1 MICNKFQNY
10 SYHLTYKIKEFTKLD
25 THLLIRLIILILLL
39 GLSAFFSSAETALTT
54 VNRIKLKTMTDEDN
68 KKAELVL
75 KVTARPKKMLS
86 AILIGNNIVNLSASS
101 LATTLAI
108 ELFGSVGA
116 GIATGVLTL
125 LILIFGEIT
134 PKSLATINAT
144 NLSLIFAPAINLLM
158 YVLTPVIAI
167 INFLAGLI
175 IRLFGIDPDF
185 KDDTITEEEI
195 RTMVDASHESGEIE
209 GDERNLIHNVFDFS
223 DACAKEVMIP
233 RIDMTMVDADI
244 SYEELIAV
252 FKEDM
257 FTRIPVCEPDTENVI
272 GIVNMKD
279 FLGLVPDDSFNVRD
293 YIRDVYFTFEMKN
306 VSDLFDE
313 MRKEAASLSIVL
325 DEYGEL
331 AGMITVEDLLE
342 EIVGEIR
349 DEYDDDEED
358 PIIKLNEREYQV
370 LGSMNLEDLCNN
382 IPLGFTSEDY
392 DTIGGY
398 IVGAFDHFPTNGET
412 YVSEN
417 GAIIRVLSVDN
428 KRITKLRI
436 KLPRQ
441 ENEQQA

>member
-1 MICNKFQNY
+1 M
-10 SYHLTYKIKEFTKLD
+10 D
-25 THLLIRLIILILLL
+25 THLLIRFIILVLLL
-39 GLSAFFSSAETALTT
+39 ALSAFFSSAETALTT
-54 VNRIKLKTMTDEDN
+54 VNKIKLKTMADDGD
-68 KKAELVL
+68 KRAVRVL
-75 KVTARPKKMLS
+75 NVVERPKKMLS

-108 ELFGSVGA
+108 DIFGSVGA
-116 GIATGVLTL
+116 GIATGILTL

-134 PKSLATINAT
+134 PKSLATLNST
-144 NLSLIFAPAINLLM
+144 NLSLLFAPIIGSLM
-158 YVLTPVIAI
+158 WLLTPVIAI
-167 INFLAGLI
+167 VNFLAGI
-175 IRLFGIDPDF
+175 IIKLFGIDPDF
-185 KDDTITEEEI
+185 KDETITEEEI
-195 RTMVDASHESGEIE
+195 RTMVDVSHESGAIE
-209 GDERNLIHNVFDFS
+209 GDERTMIHKVFDFS

-244 SYEELIAV
+244 SYQDLISV

-257 FTRIPVCEPDTENVI
+257 YTRIPICEPDTENII

-279 FLGLVPDDSFNVRD
+279 FLGVLPSDDFNVRD
-293 YIRDVYFTFEMKN
+293 FIRDVYFTFEMKN

-313 MRKEAASLSIVL
+313 MREEAATVSIVL
-325 DEYGEL
+325 DEYGDL
-331 AGMITVEDLLE
+331 AGMITMEDLLE

-349 DEYDDDEED
+349 DEYDEDEED

-370 LGSMNLEDLCNN
+370 LGSMNLEDLCDI

-398 IVGAFDHFPTNGET
+398 IVGAFDHFPNAGET

-417 GAIIRVLSVDN
+417 GAIIRVLSVEK

-436 KLPRQ
+436 KLPVQ
-441 ENEQQA
+441 DNSQQS

>member
-1 MICNKFQNY
+1 MADDGDK
-10 SYHLTYKIKEFTKLD
+10 
-25 THLLIRLIILILLL
+25 R
-39 GLSAFFSSAETALTT
+39 A
-54 VNRIKLKTMTDEDN
+54 VR
-68 KKAELVL
+68 VL
-75 KVTARPKKMLS
+75 NVVERPKKMLS

-108 ELFGSVGA
+108 DIFGSVGA
-116 GIATGVLTL
+116 GIATGILTL

-134 PKSLATINAT
+134 PKSLATLNST
-144 NLSLIFAPAINLLM
+144 NLSLLFAPIIGSLM
-158 YVLTPVIAI
+158 WLLTPVIAI
-167 INFLAGLI
+167 VNFLAGI
-175 IRLFGIDPDF
+175 IIKLFGIDPDF
-185 KDDTITEEEI
+185 KDETITEEEI
-195 RTMVDASHESGEIE
+195 RTMVDVSHESGAIE
-209 GDERNLIHNVFDFS
+209 GDERTMIHKVFDFS

-244 SYEELIAV
+244 SYQDLISV

-257 FTRIPVCEPDTENVI
+257 YTRIPVCEPDTENII

-279 FLGLVPDDSFNVRD
+279 FLGVLPSDDFNVRD
-293 YIRDVYFTFEMKN
+293 FIRDVYFTFEMKN

-313 MRKEAASLSIVL
+313 MREEAATVSIVL
-325 DEYGEL
+325 DEYGDL
-331 AGMITVEDLLE
+331 AGMITMEDLLE

-349 DEYDDDEED
+349 DEYDEDEED

-370 LGSMNLEDLCNN
+370 LGSMNLEDLCEI

-398 IVGAFDHFPTNGET
+398 IVGAFDHFPNAGET

-417 GAIIRVLSVDN
+417 GAIIRVLSVEK

-436 KLPRQ
+436 KLPVQ
-441 ENEQQA
+441 DNSQQS

>member
-1 MICNKFQNY
+1 M
-10 SYHLTYKIKEFTKLD
+10 D
-25 THLLIRLIILILLL
+25 THLLIRFIILVLLL
-39 GLSAFFSSAETALTT
+39 ALSAFFSSAETALTT
-54 VNRIKLKTMTDEDN
+54 VNKIKLKTMADDGD
-68 KKAELVL
+68 KKAARVL
-75 KVTARPKKMLS
+75 NVASRPKKMLS

-108 ELFGSVGA
+108 EIFGSVGA
-116 GIATGVLTL
+116 GIATGILTL

-134 PKSLATINAT
+134 PKSLATLNST
-144 NLSLIFAPAINLLM
+144 KLSLLFAPVIAALM
-158 YVLTPVIAI
+158 WVLTPVITI
-167 INFLAGLI
+167 INFLSGLV

-195 RTMVDASHESGEIE
+195 RTMIDVSHENGAIE
-209 GDERNLIHNVFDFS
+209 GDERTMIHKVFDFS

-233 RIDMTMVDADI
+233 RIDMTMVDANI
-244 SYEELIAV
+244 SYQDLIAV

-257 FTRIPVCEPDTENVI
+257 FTRIPVCEPDTENII

-279 FLGLVPDDSFNVRD
+279 FLGLIPSESFNVRD

-313 MRKEAASLSIVL
+313 MREESATVSIVL
-325 DEYGEL
+325 DEYGDL
-331 AGMITVEDLLE
+331 AGMITMEDLLE

-349 DEYDDDEED
+349 DEYDEDEED
-358 PIIKLNEREYQV
+358 PIIKINEREYQV
-370 LGSMNLEDLCNN
+370 LGSMNLEDLCDI

-398 IVGAFDHFPTNGET
+398 IVGAFDHFPNAGET

-417 GAIIRVLSVDN
+417 GAIIRVLAVEK

-436 KLPRQ
+436 KLPAS
-441 ENEQQA
+441 ENQQQP

>member
-1 MICNKFQNY
+1 M
-10 SYHLTYKIKEFTKLD
+10 D
-25 THLLIRLIILILLL
+25 THLLIRFIILVLLL
-39 GLSAFFSSAETALTT
+39 ALSAFFSSAETALTT
-54 VNRIKLKTMTDEDN
+54 VNKIKLKTMADDGD
-68 KKAELVL
+68 KRAVRVL
-75 KVTARPKKMLS
+75 NVVERPKKMLS

-108 ELFGSVGA
+108 DIFGSVGA
-116 GIATGVLTL
+116 GIATGILTL

-134 PKSLATINAT
+134 PKSLATLNST
-144 NLSLIFAPAINLLM
+144 NLSLLFAPIIGSLM
-158 YVLTPVIAI
+158 WLLTPVIAI
-167 INFLAGLI
+167 VNFLAGI
-175 IRLFGIDPDF
+175 IIKLFGIDPDF
-185 KDDTITEEEI
+185 KDETITEEEI
-195 RTMVDASHESGEIE
+195 RTMVDVSHESGAIE
-209 GDERNLIHNVFDFS
+209 GDERTMIHKVFDFS

-244 SYEELIAV
+244 SYQDLISV

-257 FTRIPVCEPDTENVI
+257 YTRIPVCEPDTENII

-279 FLGLVPDDSFNVRD
+279 FLGVLPSDDFNVRD
-293 YIRDVYFTFEMKN
+293 FIRDVYFTFEMKN

-313 MRKEAASLSIVL
+313 MREEAATVSIVL
-325 DEYGEL
+325 DEYGDL
-331 AGMITVEDLLE
+331 AGMITMEDLLE

-349 DEYDDDEED
+349 DEYDEDEED

-370 LGSMNLEDLCNN
+370 LGSMNLEDLCEI

-398 IVGAFDHFPTNGET
+398 IVGAFDHFPNAGET

-417 GAIIRVLSVDN
+417 GAIIRVLAVEK

-436 KLPRQ
+436 KLPVQ
-441 ENEQQA
+441 DNSQQS

>member
-1 MICNKFQNY
+1 MADDGDK
-10 SYHLTYKIKEFTKLD
+10 
-25 THLLIRLIILILLL
+25 R
-39 GLSAFFSSAETALTT
+39 A
-54 VNRIKLKTMTDEDN
+54 VR
-68 KKAELVL
+68 VL
-75 KVTARPKKMLS
+75 NVVERPKKMLS

-108 ELFGSVGA
+108 DIFGSVGA
-116 GIATGVLTL
+116 GIATGILTL

-134 PKSLATINAT
+134 PKSLATLNST
-144 NLSLIFAPAINLLM
+144 NLSLLFAPIIGSLM
-158 YVLTPVIAI
+158 WLLTPVIAI
-167 INFLAGLI
+167 VNFFAGI
-175 IRLFGIDPDF
+175 IIKLFGIDPDF

-195 RTMVDASHESGEIE
+195 RTMVDVSHESGAIE
-209 GDERNLIHNVFDFS
+209 GDERTMIHKVFDFS

-244 SYEELIAV
+244 SYQDLISV

-257 FTRIPVCEPDTENVI
+257 YTRIPVCEPDTENII

-279 FLGLVPDDSFNVRD
+279 FLGVLPSDDFNVRD
-293 YIRDVYFTFEMKN
+293 FIRDVYFTFEMKN

-313 MRKEAASLSIVL
+313 MREEAATVSIVL
-325 DEYGEL
+325 DEYGDL
-331 AGMITVEDLLE
+331 AGMITMEDLLE

-349 DEYDDDEED
+349 DEYDEDEED

-370 LGSMNLEDLCNN
+370 LGSMNLEDLCEI

-398 IVGAFDHFPTNGET
+398 IVGAFDHFPNAGET

-417 GAIIRVLSVDN
+417 GAIIRVLSVEK

-436 KLPRQ
+436 KLPVQ
-441 ENEQQA
+441 DNSQQS

>member
-1 MICNKFQNY
+1 
-10 SYHLTYKIKEFTKLD
+10 LD

-54 VNRIKLKTMTDEDN
+54 VNRIKLKTMADEDN

-116 GIATGVLTL
+116 GIATGILTL

-144 NLSLIFAPAINLLM
+144 NLSLIFAPVINLLM

-244 SYEELIAV
+244 SYDELIAV

-293 YIRDVYFTFEMKN
+293 YLRDVYFTFEMKN

-370 LGSMNLEDLCNN
+370 LGSMNLEDLCNI

-441 ENEQQA
+441 ENEQQS

>member
-1 MICNKFQNY
+1 MADDGDK
-10 SYHLTYKIKEFTKLD
+10 
-25 THLLIRLIILILLL
+25 R
-39 GLSAFFSSAETALTT
+39 AL
-54 VNRIKLKTMTDEDN
+54 R
-68 KKAELVL
+68 VL
-75 KVTARPKKMLS
+75 NVVERPKKMLS

-108 ELFGSVGA
+108 DIFGSVGA
-116 GIATGVLTL
+116 GIATGILTL

-134 PKSLATINAT
+134 PKSLATLNST
-144 NLSLIFAPAINLLM
+144 NLSLLFAPIIGSLM
-158 YVLTPVIAI
+158 WLLTPVIAI
-167 INFLAGLI
+167 VNFLAGII

-185 KDDTITEEEI
+185 KDETITEEEI
-195 RTMVDASHESGEIE
+195 RTMVDVSHESGAIE
-209 GDERNLIHNVFDFS
+209 GDERTMIHKVFDFS

-244 SYEELIAV
+244 SYQDLISV

-257 FTRIPVCEPDTENVI
+257 YTRIPVCEPDTENII

-279 FLGLVPDDSFNVRD
+279 FLGVLPSDDFNVRD
-293 YIRDVYFTFEMKN
+293 FIRDVYFTFEMKN

-313 MRKEAASLSIVL
+313 MREEAATVSIVL
-325 DEYGEL
+325 DEYGDL
-331 AGMITVEDLLE
+331 AGMITMEDLLE

-349 DEYDDDEED
+349 DEYDEDEED

-370 LGSMNLEDLCNN
+370 LGSMNLEDLCEI

-398 IVGAFDHFPTNGET
+398 IVGAFDHFPNAGET

-417 GAIIRVLSVDN
+417 GAIIRVLSVEK

-436 KLPRQ
+436 KLPVQ
-441 ENEQQA
+441 DNSQQS

>member
-1 MICNKFQNY
+1 MADDGDK
-10 SYHLTYKIKEFTKLD
+10 
-25 THLLIRLIILILLL
+25 R
-39 GLSAFFSSAETALTT
+39 A
-54 VNRIKLKTMTDEDN
+54 VR
-68 KKAELVL
+68 VL
-75 KVTARPKKMLS
+75 NVVERPKKMLS

-108 ELFGSVGA
+108 DIFGSVGA
-116 GIATGVLTL
+116 GIATGILTL

-134 PKSLATINAT
+134 PKSLATLNST
-144 NLSLIFAPAINLLM
+144 NLSLLFAPIIGSLM
-158 YVLTPVIAI
+158 WLLTPVIAI
-167 INFLAGLI
+167 INFLSGI
-175 IRLFGIDPDF
+175 IIKLFGIDPDF
-185 KDDTITEEEI
+185 KDETITEEEI
-195 RTMVDASHESGEIE
+195 RTMVDVSHESGAIE
-209 GDERNLIHNVFDFS
+209 GDERTMIHKVFDFS

-244 SYEELIAV
+244 SYQDLISV

-257 FTRIPVCEPDTENVI
+257 YTRIPICEPDTENII

-279 FLGLVPDDSFNVRD
+279 FLGVLPSDDFNVRD
-293 YIRDVYFTFEMKN
+293 FIRDVYFTFEMKN

-313 MRKEAASLSIVL
+313 MREEAATVSIVL
-325 DEYGEL
+325 DEYGDL
-331 AGMITVEDLLE
+331 AGMITMEDLLE

-349 DEYDDDEED
+349 DEYDEDEED

-370 LGSMNLEDLCNN
+370 LGSMNLEDLCDI

-398 IVGAFDHFPTNGET
+398 IVGAFDHFPNAGET

-417 GAIIRVLSVDN
+417 GAIIRVLSVEK

-436 KLPRQ
+436 KLPAQ
-441 ENEQQA
+441 DNSQQS

>member
-1 MICNKFQNY
+1 M
-10 SYHLTYKIKEFTKLD
+10 D
-25 THLLIRLIILILLL
+25 THLLIRFIILVLLL
-39 GLSAFFSSAETALTT
+39 ALSAFFSSAETALTT
-54 VNRIKLKTMTDEDN
+54 VNKIKLKTMADDGD
-68 KKAELVL
+68 KKAARVL
-75 KVTARPKKMLS
+75 NVASRPKKMLS

-108 ELFGSVGA
+108 EIFGSVGA
-116 GIATGVLTL
+116 GIATGILTL

-134 PKSLATINAT
+134 PKSLATLNST
-144 NLSLIFAPAINLLM
+144 KLSLLFAPVIAALM
-158 YVLTPVIAI
+158 WVLTPVITI
-167 INFLAGLI
+167 VNFLSGLV

-195 RTMVDASHESGEIE
+195 RTMVDVSHENGAIE
-209 GDERNLIHNVFDFS
+209 GDERTMIHKVFDFS

-233 RIDMTMVDADI
+233 RIDMTMVDANI
-244 SYEELIAV
+244 SYQDLIAV

-257 FTRIPVCEPDTENVI
+257 FTRIPVCEPDTENII

-279 FLGLVPDDSFNVRD
+279 FLGLIPSENFNVRD

-313 MRKEAASLSIVL
+313 MREESATVSIVL
-325 DEYGEL
+325 DEYGDL
-331 AGMITVEDLLE
+331 AGMITMEDLLE

-349 DEYDDDEED
+349 DEYDEDEED
-358 PIIKLNEREYQV
+358 PIIKISEREYQV
-370 LGSMNLEDLCNN
+370 LGSMNLEDLCDI

-398 IVGAFDHFPTNGET
+398 IVGAFDHFPNAGET

-417 GAIIRVLSVDN
+417 GAIIRVLAVEK

-436 KLPRQ
+436 KLPAS
-441 ENEQQA
+441 ENQQQP

>member
-1 MICNKFQNY
+1 M
-10 SYHLTYKIKEFTKLD
+10 D

-39 GLSAFFSSAETALTT
+39 VLSAFFSSAETALTT
-54 VNRIKLKTMTDEDN
+54 VNKIKLKTMADDGN
-68 KKAELVL
+68 KKAARVL
-75 KVTARPKKMLS
+75 NVVTRPKKMLS

-108 ELFGSVGA
+108 DIFGSVGA
-116 GIATGVLTL
+116 GIATGILTL

-134 PKSLATINAT
+134 PKSIATINST
-144 NLSLIFAPAINLLM
+144 SLSLLFAPAISGLM
-158 YVLTPVIAI
+158 WLLTPVIII
-167 INFLAGLI
+167 INFLAGLCI
-175 IRLFGIDPDF
+175 KLFGIDPDF
-185 KDDTITEEEI
+185 KDDTITEDELRI
-195 RTMVDASHESGEIE
+195 MVDASHQSGEIE
-209 GDERNLIHNVFDFS
+209 GDERTMIHKVFDFS

-244 SYEELIAV
+244 SYNDLISV

-257 FTRIPVCEPDTENVI
+257 FTRLPVCEPDSEKII

-279 FLGLVPDDSFNVRD
+279 FLGLVPGDDFSVRN
-293 YIRDVYFTFEMKN
+293 YLRDVYFTYEMKN

-313 MRKEAASLSIVL
+313 MREESTTVSIVL
-325 DEYGEL
+325 DEYGDL
-331 AGMITVEDLLE
+331 SGMITMEDLLE

-349 DEYDDDEED
+349 DEYDEDEED
-358 PIIKLNEREYQV
+358 PIVRLNDREYQV
-370 LGSMNLEDLCNN
+370 LGSMNLEDLCNI

-398 IVGAFDHFPTNGET
+398 IVGAFDHFPNAGET

-417 GAIIRVLSVDN
+417 GTIVRVLAVDK

-436 KLPRQ
+436 KLPYQ
-441 ENEQQA
+441 DTAPQA

>member
-1 MICNKFQNY
+1 MDNN
-10 SYHLTYKIKEFTKLD
+10 LV
-25 THLLIRLIILILLL
+25 IRFIILVLLL
-39 GLSAFFSSAETALTT
+39 VLSAFFSSAETALTT
-54 VNRIKLKTMTDEDN
+54 VNKIKLKTMSDDGN
-68 KKAELVL
+68 RKAERVL
-75 KVTARPKKMLS
+75 KVIARPKKMLS

-108 ELFGSVGA
+108 DIFGSVGA
-116 GIATGVLTL
+116 GIATGILTL

-134 PKSLATINAT
+134 PKSLATINST
-144 NLSLIFAPAINLLM
+144 NLSLLFAPAIGGLM
-158 YVLTPVIAI
+158 WILTPVIAI
-167 INFLAGLI
+167 INFLSGI
-175 IRLFGIDPDF
+175 FIRMFGIDPDF
-185 KDDTITEEEI
+185 RDDTITEEEI
-195 RTMVDASHESGEIE
+195 RTMVDVSHENGEIE
-209 GDERNLIHNVFDFS
+209 GDERTMIHKVFDFS

-244 SYEELIAV
+244 SYEDLINV

-257 FTRIPVCEPDTENVI
+257 FTRIPVCTPDTQKVI

-279 FLGLVPDDSFNVRD
+279 FLGVNPDKDFDINSF
-293 YIRDVYFTFEMKN
+293 IRDVYYTYEMKN

-313 MRKEAASLSIVL
+313 MRAENATVSIVL
-325 DEYGEL
+325 DEYGDL
-331 AGMITVEDLLE
+331 AGMITMEDLLE

-358 PIIKLNEREYQV
+358 PIIKLSAREYQV
-370 LGSMNLEDLCNN
+370 LGSMNLEDLCEI

-398 IVGAFDHFPTNGET
+398 IVGAFDHFPNAGET

-417 GAIIRVLSVDN
+417 GAIIRVLSVEK

-436 KLPRQ
+436 KLPVQ
-441 ENEQQA
+441 DSEQQS

>member
-1 MICNKFQNY
+1 M
-10 SYHLTYKIKEFTKLD
+10 D

-54 VNRIKLKTMTDEDN
+54 VNRIKLKTMADEDN

-116 GIATGVLTL
+116 GIATGILTL

-244 SYEELIAV
+244 SYDELIAV

-293 YIRDVYFTFEMKN
+293 YLRDVYFTFEMKN

-370 LGSMNLEDLCNN
+370 LGSMNLEDLCNI